1 MWITETNIRLLGID
15 LDGTLLNSNKQ
26 ISVEDEEAIIKVMKL
41 GVIVIPVTGRPKSG
55 IPQKVKMLFRNSYW
69 ISSNGAVTTV
79 ASCKEDIK
87 VVGLNK
93 ETVIDILEYLSMVK
107 VSIQIEVIVDGI
119 AFVEQ
124 HHLIEIKNK
133 YKNTPLETY
142 IETTRKPV
150 ANIREFVCEC
160 QEEILEISIM
170 TDSIYTKK
178 KISKKISKYKN
189 IKITSSINTDLEINA
204 HDASKG
210 LSIIQLGKMIGI
222 ERSEIMACGD
232 SGNDIEMLQQ
242 VGIGVA
248 MENADEDTLKAAN
261 YVTLSNNESGVA
273 YAINKFI
280 LKGRGYCDVTN

>member
-1 MWITETNIRLLGID
+1 MAVNIRLLGID
-15 LDGTLLNSNKQ
+15 LDGTLLNSDKQ
-26 ISVEDEEAIIKVMKL
+26 ISVDDEEAIIEVMKK
-41 GVIVIPVTGRPKSG
+41 GIIVIPITGRPKSG
-55 IPQKVKMLFRNSYW
+55 IPQKVKTLFQNSYW

-87 VVGLNK
+87 VHSLKK
-93 ETVIDILEYLSMVK
+93 ETAIYILEYLSTVK
-107 VSIQIEVIVDGI
+107 ESIQIEVIVDGV
-119 AFVEQ
+119 AFVEENQ
-124 HHLIEIKNK
+124 LIEIKNK
-133 YKNTPLETY
+133 YKNTSLETY

-150 ANIREFVCEC
+150 ANIREFVCES

-170 TDSIYTKK
+170 TNSISTKQ
-178 KISKKISKYKN
+178 KISKEIAKYQN
-189 IKITSSINTDLEINA
+189 IKVTSSINTDLEINS

-222 ERSEIMACGD
+222 DQTEIMACGD

-248 MENADEDTLKAAN
+248 MKNADEDTIKAAN

-273 YAINKFI
+273 HAINKFI
-280 LKGRGYCDVTN
+280 LGVGGN